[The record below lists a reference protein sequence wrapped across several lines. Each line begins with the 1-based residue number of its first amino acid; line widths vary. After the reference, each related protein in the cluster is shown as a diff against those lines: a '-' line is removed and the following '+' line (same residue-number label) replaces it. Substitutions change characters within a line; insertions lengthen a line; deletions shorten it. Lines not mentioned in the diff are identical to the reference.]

1 MALYSDLPVS
11 KASYDLVLDIFGLV
25 RNFNREYKYTL
36 GEDLKRE
43 ILNLVILIYRANSRE
58 DKGVVIAEARE
69 RVELI
74 RLLIRLVKDL
84 QQINLKLCT
93 TVVHSIVNK
102 GNKKENRSI
111 QQVGPVLEAFSGRLL
126 KSPPVPWPFFA
137 LGL

>member
-84 QQINLKLCT
+84 QQINLKRM
-93 TVVHSIVNK
+93 IAVNQK
-102 GNKKENRSI
+102 IENISK
-111 QQVGPVLEAFSGRLL
+111 QLTLWNPGFAGVT
-126 KSPPVPWPFFA
+126 KSHIPQ
-137 LGL
+137 G

>member
-1 MALYSDLPVS
+1 MALYSDLPVC

-84 QQINLKLCT
+84 QQINLKRM
-93 TVVHSIVNK
+93 IAVNQK
-102 GNKKENRSI
+102 IENISKQLTGWERA
-111 QQVGPVLEAFSGRLL
+111 VR
-126 KSPPVPWPFFA
+126 K
-137 LGL
+137 